1 MQKRTLVTAL
11 ALSVLFTAGCA
22 TQDMKSS
29 AGSRGAKDGPEPTV
43 FEFVHDFTGQGLADA
58 SVNIYV
64 KCIPPGGTACLPA
77 PDAYVSETNA
87 GQSIVFDLRTA
98 GRVFGDR
105 GIQFDHDFFMCRRT
119 GDTQYAC
126 SPNNAPPA
134 TYLKYSI
141 RVVNAS
147 LNDPYAFVRN

>member
-29 AGSRGAKDGPEPTV
+29 GASRGNEGWAGATLYSR
-43 FEFVHDFTGQGLADA
+43 FVHDFTGQGLADA

-64 KCIPPGGTACLPA
+64 KCIPPGSTACLPA

-98 GRVFGDR
+98 GRVFDDSGHPVR
-105 GIQFDHDFFMCRRT
+105 PRLFHVQAHRR
-119 GDTQYAC
+119 
-126 SPNNAPPA
+126 
-134 TYLKYSI
+134 
-141 RVVNAS
+141 
-147 LNDPYAFVRN
+147 